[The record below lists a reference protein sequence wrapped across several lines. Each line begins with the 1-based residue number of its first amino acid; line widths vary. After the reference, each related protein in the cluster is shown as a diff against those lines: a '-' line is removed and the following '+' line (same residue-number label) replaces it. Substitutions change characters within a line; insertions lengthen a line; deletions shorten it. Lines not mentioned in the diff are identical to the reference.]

1 MPRLISMVIDYLLG
15 RIKPDRKGMMQ
26 HIADSVMGIIAL
38 PLPFRDN
45 YGATG

>member
-15 RIKPDRKGMMQ
+15 RIKPGRKGMMQ

-38 PLPFRDN
+38 PLPFRD
-45 YGATG
+45 YCGATG